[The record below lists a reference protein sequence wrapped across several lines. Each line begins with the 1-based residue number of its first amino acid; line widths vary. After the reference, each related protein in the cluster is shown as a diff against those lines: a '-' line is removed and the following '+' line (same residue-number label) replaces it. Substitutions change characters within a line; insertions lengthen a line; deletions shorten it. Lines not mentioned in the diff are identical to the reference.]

1 MGVAHFIKD
10 CFEVLGALDDAP
22 DDASTSSSLA
32 LAASSASSIHP
43 FTHSLNHMLNFIL
56 SSLPL
61 SSNKQESMAPPT
73 VCIILTSLLHEG
85 LGVVLRV
92 HMCP

>member
-1 MGVAHFIKD
+1 MMLLMMHQPHLHQPWRLHRLHRFI
-10 CFEVLGALDDAP
+10 
-22 DDASTSSSLA
+22 
-32 LAASSASSIHP
+32 
-43 FTHSLNHMLNFIL
+43 HSLNHMLNFNL
-56 SSLPL
+56 SSLLL